1 MKFDK
6 FKSFLL
12 GLSISAAI
20 GYYLYQDVKTDNMYL
35 RHELRK
41 SHVEFKNQQMKAS
54 EFAAQV
60 SETEKEN
67 IENYNINNLQVRKGT
82 SLSIPAI
89 IPVNAEFCRFL
100 GYYVSEGYY
109 SFGKKHN
116 RSVILREFASPT
128 TEESSE
134 GLSRRDRVRDS
145 SLPMVAQN
153 DKIGVM
159 SHP

>member
-20 GYYLYQDVKTDNMYL
+20 GYYLYQDVKTDSNYL

-54 EFAAQV
+54 EFVTQV

-67 IENYNINNLQVRKGT
+67 IENYQEIVQTAKKYSAIVYNQAKGKNHYDLGELVRMHRKLQLCSDHINQNNKQTLELIKKYYNIKSQQ
-82 SLSIPAI
+82 
-89 IPVNAEFCRFL
+89 F
-100 GYYVSEGYY
+100 
-109 SFGKKHN
+109 
-116 RSVILREFASPT
+116 
-128 TEESSE
+128 
-134 GLSRRDRVRDS
+134 
-145 SLPMVAQN
+145 
-153 DKIGVM
+153 
-159 SHP
+159 